1 MQAIQSMSSGAS
13 RLRCVFSDAV
23 MSFNLGDHPTLG
35 DIAEML
41 NEPGLSRRGMP
52 LAIDIAWLGRTAART
67 DPRVPLM
74 L

>member
-1 MQAIQSMSSGAS
+1 MPAIQSTSSGDP

-35 DIAEML
+35 EIADML
-41 NEPGLSRRGMP
+41 SEPGLSRHGMP
-52 LAIDIAWLGRTAART
+52 LAIDIAWLGRTSART
-67 DPRVPLM
+67 DPRVPLT